1 MEAATKKRGRPRK
14 YETMENIFSDKEPR
28 AAQNL
33 YHATVTIE
41 QFAEGK
47 TDSFFVTARGNIR
60 RQGIAEQIG
69 RMYNDGIITDQQARE
84 LVMECKKDYDSGATV
99 KEIERKLR
107 ALRKIIQEE

>member
-47 TDSFFVTARGNIR
+47 TDSFFRDGP
-60 RQGIAEQIG
+60 RQYPAAGHCRAN
-69 RMYNDGIITDQQARE
+69 R
-84 LVMECKKDYDSGATV
+84 KDV
-99 KEIERKLR
+99 
-107 ALRKIIQEE
+107 